1 MIALARHTPTLPA
14 AASRCL
20 RAVSVVCLL
29 LAGSTAL
36 AAPIVAVS
44 IKPLQHVVAAITQGV
59 SEPLLV
65 LDASQDPHN
74 ISLRPSERRAL
85 HDAALVLWIGPALE
99 LPLAELLQQVP
110 GKVLTAQDLDGLVLL
125 GAGKELDPHLWLN
138 TDNARLIAA
147 TVAHELSALDNAN
160 SARYMDNLQDFDALL
175 QNTNAQISTLLAA
188 SSKQAWAVDHHA
200 FRYLE
205 QQFGL
210 SAALQLK
217 DRNNNA
223 PGLRTALAFTR
234 AMKKQ
239 GLNCIVAEP
248 DVNPQELR
256 ALLDNDRLVVERADI
271 LGVSIEV
278 AADSYASLM
287 LGVAQAIANCAGESH
302 E

>member
-1 MIALARHTPTLPA
+1 MRSLARPDPLLPV
-14 AASRCL
+14 AASRWL
-20 RAVSVVCLL
+20 RALSVVCLL
-29 LAGSTAL
+29 LAGSAVL

-110 GKVLTAQDLDGLVLL
+110 GKVLTAQDLDGLVLI
-125 GAGKELDPHLWLN
+125 GAGNELDPHLWLN
-138 TDNARLIAA
+138 TGNARLIAA
-147 TVAHELSALDNAN
+147 TVAHELSALDNTN
-160 SARYMDNLQDFDALL
+160 RARYMANLQDFEALL
-175 QNTNAQISTLLAA
+175 QNTDAGISTLLAA
-188 SSKQAWAVDHHA
+188 SSTHAWAVDHHA

-210 SAALQLK
+210 PPALQLK
-217 DRNNNA
+217 DSNNKA
-223 PGLRTALAFTR
+223 PGLRTALAFNR
-234 AMKKQ
+234 AMKTQ

-248 DVNPQELR
+248 EVNPQELR
-256 ALLDNDRLVVERADI
+256 AFLDNADLVVESADI
-271 LGVSIEV
+271 LGISLEV

-287 LGVAQAIANCAGESH
+287 LGVAQAIANCAGDSH

>member
-20 RAVSVVCLL
+20 RAVSVFCLL
-29 LAGSTAL
+29 LAGSTVL

-65 LDASQDPHN
+65 LDANQDPHN

-85 HDAALVLWIGPALE
+85 HDAALVLWIGPSLE
-99 LPLAELLQQVP
+99 LPLAELLPQVP
-110 GKVLTAQDLDGLVLL
+110 GKVLTVQDFDGLVLI
-125 GAGKELDPHLWLN
+125 GSGKALDPHLWLN
-138 TDNARLIAA
+138 TDNVRVIAT
-147 TVAHELSALDNAN
+147 TVARELGALDSAN
-160 SARYMDNLQDFDALL
+160 SARYMDNLKEFDALL
-175 QNTNAQISTLLAA
+175 QNTNGQISTVLAA

-210 SAALQLK
+210 PAALQLI
-217 DRNNNA
+217 DSNNNA
-223 PGLRTALAFTR
+223 PGLRSARAFTS

-239 GLNCIVAEP
+239 GLNCIVTEP
-248 DVNPQELR
+248 GVNPQELR
-256 ALLDNDRLVVERADI
+256 AFLDNDHLVVERADI